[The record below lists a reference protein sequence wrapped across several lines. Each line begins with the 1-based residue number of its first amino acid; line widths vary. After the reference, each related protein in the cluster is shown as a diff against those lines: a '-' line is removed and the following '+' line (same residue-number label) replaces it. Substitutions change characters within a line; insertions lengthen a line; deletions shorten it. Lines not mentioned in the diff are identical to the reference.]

1 MLHEIYSITT
11 PVVEGNSMFA
21 RLYASLLDITTS
33 AVSLEFGDL
42 DLQQSLERLVESMD
56 RAETASRDG

>member
-1 MLHEIYSITT
+1 
-11 PVVEGNSMFA
+11 MFA
-21 RLYASLLDITTS
+21 RLYASLLDRTTS

-42 DLQQSLERLVESMD
+42 DLQQSLESLVESMD